1 MNRADGDDNE
11 SEFVRVMDDDNVSS
25 GSYVNRIGSEYSKA
39 GTQPNSTH
47 NGAMIQQQKFLNST
61 TNQGA
66 LNSNFNGQDG
76 IRMSGQL
83 SEFNRG
89 KEFSEYENSFPQDK
103 AGLTGMMPDEGR
115 GSSYYQGGVEN
126 LRVE

>member
-1 MNRADGDDNE
+1 
-11 SEFVRVMDDDNVSS
+11 
-25 GSYVNRIGSEYSKA
+25 
-39 GTQPNSTH
+39 
-47 NGAMIQQQKFLNST
+47 
-61 TNQGA
+61 
-66 LNSNFNGQDG
+66 
-76 IRMSGQL
+76 MSGQL

-103 AGLTGMMPDEGR
+103 AGLTSMMPDEGR